1 VGTCGINAK
10 CQVVNHIATCTCRNG
25 HRGDPFSQCTPI
37 PGKTNPVKRDRIL
50 FLIYTDCI
58 SICLPTY

>member
-1 VGTCGINAK
+1 LKCIDPCVGTCGINAK

-37 PGKTNPVKRDRIL
+37 PGKTNPVNKG
-50 FLIYTDCI
+50 
-58 SICLPTY
+58 